1 MEWMLLYLMKNPNDQ
16 EKVYQEIK
24 TLTDNNGRQVN
35 LGDKANAHFTNAFI
49 DEVTRHFEMG
59 VFPPSHKTLQDVVF
73 QGKNIPKG
81 TQVCVFFNVAVAKKN
96 DSWVFFQIMFPL
108 YCINHDERYFPDHG
122 KFKPDRFLD
131 QDGKYKKDEH
141 CIFFGLGKR
150 RCPGEQLARA
160 EVFLFMTSIVQ
171 QFQLEPQGNLTYKSR
186 PGQVFYPI
194 PYKFSLKE
202 RKDVNFD

>member
-16 EKVYQEIK
+16 EKVFQEIK

-81 TQVCVFFNVAVAKKN
+81 TQVCVFFNVAVAKKTILGFFSRLCFRCTALTMTKGTFLITESSSQTGFSIKTESTKRMSTASSLVWARGGAPEN
-96 DSWVFFQIMFPL
+96 SWQ
-108 YCINHDERYFPDHG
+108 E
-122 KFKPDRFLD
+122 
-131 QDGKYKKDEH
+131 Q
-141 CIFFGLGKR
+141 
-150 RCPGEQLARA
+150 RC
-160 EVFLFMTSIVQ
+160 FCS
-171 QFQLEPQGNLTYKSR
+171 
-186 PGQVFYPI
+186 
-194 PYKFSLKE
+194 
-202 RKDVNFD
+202 